1 MIRGGGCGAIR
12 AGMSRAAVSFLF
24 LAGLIGLR
32 PADLPGQELR
42 FADPVRYLGMNL
54 EDALEEPGPPE
65 SIYPFR
71 GDTPKQDTVV
81 FYYPEHVYLYWF
93 DDRVWQVRF
102 DHRFEG
108 PVMGI
113 RFGYGRSEVK
123 GLLGRPAYS
132 DEESLVFELD
142 GTPFPVRVRIFF
154 LEDGVHDIYIYRG
167 DF

>member
-32 PADLPGQELR
+32 PADL
-42 FADPVRYLGMNL
+42 
-54 EDALEEPGPPE
+54 
-65 SIYPFR
+65 
-71 GDTPKQDTVV
+71 
-81 FYYPEHVYLYWF
+81 YWF

-113 RFGYGRSEVK
+113 RFGYGRSEVE
-123 GLLGRPAYS
+123 GLLGQPAYS

-142 GTPFPVRVRIFF
+142 GTPFPVRVGVFF